1 MCPSTSF
8 QGCTFHYP
16 IWKKHFINT
25 LYQTVLI
32 HLTSKK
38 FPKLKTLRLVKIRK
52 VVLNPLKRIHITLLK
67 GSRFSSGLTK
77 KQEKPSEGKSR
88 QTMFE
93 EKLEKIPQIKS
104 LGLGPLFKSSL
115 PIELTELETE
125 YFVQCIKHVYPS
137 HIVLQFDCNNTL
149 NDQILENI
157 SMEVESPEG
166 L

>member
-1 MCPSTSF
+1 M
-8 QGCTFHYP
+8 
-16 IWKKHFINT
+16 NT
-25 LYQTVLI
+25 LRRINLI
-32 HLTSKK
+32 
-38 FPKLKTLRLVKIRK
+38 
-52 VVLNPLKRIHITLLK
+52 LK
-67 GSRFSSGLTK
+67 GLRVFIGLTK

-157 SMEVESPEG
+157 SMEVETPEG
-166 L
+166 LYRPYHPNLENHNTILLV